1 VTVVGIKKSECGMKP
16 TCSLDLD
23 LANSHGLSVST
34 FDLAKPIAYSPTK
47 PQTYRPQ
54 RLQLITS
61 MDPMN
66 PVDQDSPPVLSATSL
81 DLYLNNV
88 HPTQMPRRERQEE
101 RGDFDGLHR
110 PSLSTDLEVDLR
122 TDADIGETPDRSH
135 DYDLNEHCDLDNDYD
150 LDDHY
155 DHPTYYES
163 NNDHYDDD
171 THTYNHNRTHTHTH
185 EHVHNHNHGHTH
197 TQTSPILLPTPS
209 PTLSEHTRRRLS
221 YGDPHPQTDYSIFGM
236 IDRILTPK
244 VRTPDRLVMPSV
256 DGQGEVL
263 LLDRAFNES
272 DSSPFIS
279 PGRTRIRET
288 ERVERMGMEIETEI
302 EIERRNR
309 KDTLPSAGKPQP
321 VTPGTSTSSTIRT
334 GENGIL
340 LTPGDKEGMT
350 GLGIVCRPRS
360 GSGYSTPTPAS
371 TPEAGGGPGERSEPG
386 SVMRSAGSVA
396 RRRVL
401 TFSREKQEGN
411 TYKPIEPDNLV
422 LKSSF
427 QPRSPQH
434 ERYRTTSS
442 AYALPPPVNR
452 NRKKQNNIAY
462 MHGGHGRAY
471 RHRMDKYPFNNPF
484 ARILFFSTVVI
495 LLAAIFG
502 VGAFVDDGA
511 DAGVA
516 EYDLW
521 MRGGTDMGMR
531 GNGYGDGN
539 DLRGWSGMVGDEM
552 QVFGLV
558 GIPATPSG
566 GMSGEVFY
574 GEHQPVHEKSQT
586 SYSYLDG
593 IDEEEEKDK
602 GYKLH
607 KRRVY
612 QHKYKRNGWHA
623 KVRRAGAALHSHA
636 EE

>member
-1 VTVVGIKKSECGMKP
+1 
-16 TCSLDLD
+16 
-23 LANSHGLSVST
+23 
-34 FDLAKPIAYSPTK
+34 
-47 PQTYRPQ
+47 
-54 RLQLITS
+54 
-61 MDPMN
+61 MDP
-66 PVDQDSPPVLSATSL
+66 VDSIDPLDEGSPPVIRATSL
-81 DLYLNNV
+81 DLYSNDV

-101 RGDFDGLHR
+101 RGDFDELPRR
-110 PSLSTDLEVDLR
+110 PLSTDLEVDLGIDGGLGD
-122 TDADIGETPDRSH
+122 TFERSH
-135 DYDLNEHCDLDNDYD
+135 NHLNLDEHHNRNLDDHYD

-155 DHPTYYES
+155 LDEHYDHDHSTYYEP
-163 NNDHYDDD
+163 NNDHHDDD
-171 THTYNHNRTHTHTH
+171 THTYDRNHNQIQAHTH
-185 EHVHNHNHGHTH
+185 EHHYNHGHTH
-197 TQTSPILLPTPS
+197 THTSPILLPTPS
-209 PTLSEHTRRRLS
+209 PTFSEHTRRRLS
-221 YGDPHPQTDYSIFGM
+221 YGDPHPQPDYSIFGM
-236 IDRILTPK
+236 IDRILTPRM
-244 VRTPDRLVMPSV
+244 RTPDRLVMPSV
-256 DGQGEVL
+256 DGEGEVL

-288 ERVERMGMEIETEI
+288 ERLERMGMEIETEI

-309 KDTLPSAGKPQP
+309 KNTPQSPGKTQP
-321 VTPGTSTSSTIRT
+321 VTPEQSTSTSGTIRT

-350 GLGIVCRPRS
+350 GLGIVCRSASGYFTPTPGPEVGAAHRS
-360 GSGYSTPTPAS
+360 GSN
-371 TPEAGGGPGERSEPG
+371 SEPETG
-386 SVMRSAGSVA
+386 SGIGSAGSVA

-401 TFSREKQEGN
+401 TFSREEQEDD
-411 TYKPIEPDNLV
+411 TYNPIEPDNLV

-442 AYALPPPVNR
+442 AYALPAPVNR
-452 NRKKQNNIAY
+452 NRKKHNN
-462 MHGGHGRAY
+462 GGNGRAY
-471 RHRMDKYPFNNPF
+471 RQRMGKYPFNNPC

-495 LLAAIFG
+495 LLAALFG

-531 GNGYGDGN
+531 GNRYGSGN
-539 DLRGWSGMVGDEM
+539 GLLGWSGMVGDET

-558 GIPATPSG
+558 GLPATPSG
-566 GMSGEVFY
+566 GVSGDVFY
-574 GEHQPVHEKSQT
+574 GEQQPAQGHHQT

-593 IDEEEEKDK
+593 IDEEEEKNK

-607 KRRVY
+607 KRRVH
-612 QHKYKRNGWHA
+612 QQKYKRNGWRA

>member
-1 VTVVGIKKSECGMKP
+1 MTVVGIKKSECGMKP

-110 PSLSTDLEVDLR
+110 PSLSTDLEVDLGI
-122 TDADIGETPDRSH
+122 DADIGETLDRSH
-135 DYDLNEHCDLDNDYD
+135 DYDLNEHSDLDNHYY
-150 LDDHY
+150 LDDHH
-155 DHPTYYES
+155 DHPTHYEP

-171 THTYNHNRTHTHTH
+171 TLTYDHDQTHTYTHDHTH
-185 EHVHNHNHGHTH
+185 
-197 TQTSPILLPTPS
+197 TSPILLPTPS

-221 YGDPHPQTDYSIFGM
+221 YGDPHPKPDYSIFGM
-236 IDRILTPK
+236 VDRILTPK
-244 VRTPDRLVMPSV
+244 MRTPDRLVMPGV
-256 DGQGEVL
+256 NGEGEVL
-263 LLDRAFNES
+263 VLDRAFDES
-272 DSSPFIS
+272 DSFSSTSPEGPRF
-279 PGRTRIRET
+279 GGT
-288 ERVERMGMEIETEI
+288 ERMDRMGMEIDFEW

-309 KDTLPSAGKPQP
+309 KDTPRSSERPQP
-321 VTPGTSTSSTIRT
+321 VTPDQTTSTSGTIRT

-350 GLGIVCRPRS
+350 GLGIVCRSAS
-360 GSGYSTPTPAS
+360 GCFTPTPGPEVGAAQGSGAS
-371 TPEAGGGPGERSEPG
+371 SEPEPG
-386 SVMRSAGSVA
+386 SGIGLAGSVA

-401 TFSREKQEGN
+401 TFSREVQEDDPC
-411 TYKPIEPDNLV
+411 KPIEPDNLV

-442 AYALPPPVNR
+442 AYALPAPVNR
-452 NRKKQNNIAY
+452 NRKKHNN
-462 MHGGHGRAY
+462 GGNGRAY
-471 RHRMDKYPFNNPF
+471 RHRMGKYPFNNPF

-495 LLAAIFG
+495 LLAALFG

-511 DAGVA
+511 DAEVA

-531 GNGYGDGN
+531 GNRYGSGN
-539 DLRGWSGMVGDEM
+539 GLLGWSGMVGDET

-558 GIPATPSG
+558 GPPATPSG

-574 GEHQPVHEKSQT
+574 GEQPTQGHYRT
-586 SYSYLDG
+586 SFSFLDG
-593 IDEEEEKDK
+593 IDEEEVKSK

-607 KRRVY
+607 KRRVH
-612 QHKYKRNGWHA
+612 QHRYKKNGWRA
-623 KVRRAGAALHSHA
+623 KVRRAGAALHEHA
-636 EE
+636 EA